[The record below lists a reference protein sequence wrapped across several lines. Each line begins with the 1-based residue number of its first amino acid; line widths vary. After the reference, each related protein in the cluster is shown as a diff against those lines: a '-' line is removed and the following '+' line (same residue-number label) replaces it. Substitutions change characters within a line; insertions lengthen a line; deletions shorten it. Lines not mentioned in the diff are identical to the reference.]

1 MSTKS
6 IKSKYTQMLVSWGLI
21 NFYGPII
28 RKNPPSKLITDY
40 KNKQPIRI
48 SDINLVRGLN

>member
-6 IKSKYTQMLVSWGLI
+6 IKSKYTQMLVSWGII

-28 RKNPPSKLITDY
+28 PKKTPSKLITEY